1 MSSPID
7 LVLSRLKPYRLAGN
21 GRDRWRS
28 CCPGH
33 GGANPSALSIGVGRD
48 EAVLLKCWV
57 GCDIERVLGSLGL
70 DVGDLFPRGVE
81 GRIGVPPIRRR
92 RLLTAAQ
99 ALDLLDFEMGL
110 TLLVASDM
118 GRGLTPDPATR
129 ERLLLAAARVS
140 MLRDEVAS

>member
-1 MSSPID
+1 MPSPID
-7 LVLSRLKPYRLAGN
+7 LVLSRLEPYRLAGN

-33 GGANPSALSIGVGRD
+33 GGTNPSALSIGVGRD
-48 EAVLLKCWV
+48 EAVLLKCWA
-57 GCDIERVLGSLGL
+57 GCDIEQVVGSLGL
-70 DVGDLFPRGVE
+70 DVGDLFP
-81 GRIGVPPIRRR
+81 GRVDGRSGAPPIRRR

-110 TLLVASDM
+110 TFLVASDM
-118 GRGLTPDPATR
+118 ARGITPDPVTR

-140 MLRDEVAS
+140 MLRDEVAA